1 MKGKPKFTPEITRI
15 KLNPEQAVLACS
27 CYTNRRAFE
36 PYWYGPGYPMMINR
50 SNVCFRN
57 TRRTYYCN
65 TQRSS
70 SVS

>member
-27 CYTNRRAFE
+27 CYTNRRAFD
-36 PYWYGPGYPMMINR
+36 PYGFVQVMINR